1 MPWHTIDS
9 NTPPKGFPEHQ
20 EAYVPPGPLERL
32 VLMIQQFFPQELTA
46 HELTITIMLLGTLFR
61 VLLPL
66 SAEGKQ
72 CLEQITGGILMPTYP
87 N

>member
-1 MPWHTIDS
+1 
-9 NTPPKGFPEHQ
+9 
-20 EAYVPPGPLERL
+20 
-32 VLMIQQFFPQELTA
+32 MIQQFFPQELTA

-72 CLEQITGGILMPTYP
+72 CLEQITGGILMSTYP